1 MMLPAIA
8 SAAGSPRRVEIH
20 AIRKPASSGC
30 WLLAA
35 WTASTS
41 RSPLSFRDGSASR
54 PPRPLFQPTPVLGV
68 EERGPHAAPL
78 GGAAKRSP
86 RAYELGRV
94 GGAGGGGVGGALRQ
108 SGAVCFRLLLLLLL
122 RLLRV
127 SSVNVCWLLVLAGSY
142 SQQGSTM

>member
-1 MMLPAIA
+1 MLSAIA

-20 AIRKPASSGC
+20 AMRRPASSGV
-30 WLLAA
+30 WLSAA
-35 WTASTS
+35 
-41 RSPLSFRDGSASR
+41 
-54 PPRPLFQPTPVLGV
+54 LFQPTPVLGV
-68 EERGPHAAPL
+68 EERGGPHAAPL

-86 RAYELGRV
+86 RAHELGRV

-122 RLLRV
+122 RLLRA

-142 SQQGSTM
+142 SQQGSTMWPDGASSSWKTSVPSGSEFATS